1 MTATRLAA
9 LSATLAVVAA
19 SLVPAP
25 AIALDIQEVAAT
37 WSARNRAFVA
47 VSRSPTITSDNIL
60 PRQLAACK
68 GLLGEHLRIGGLAP
82 HWATGAQHDF
92 CRAMEGF
99 NGKAAVR
106 NPCGELKK
114 AEGKYAKAKPFGDS
128 DAVMESSREM
138 LALINLIRTS
148 ARQGGFRKC

>member
-1 MTATRLAA
+1 VFESRFAA
-9 LSATLAVVAA
+9 LSATLAIVAA
-19 SLVPAP
+19 VLVPAP
-25 AIALDIQEVAAT
+25 TVALDMQEAAAT
-37 WSARNRAFVA
+37 WAARNRAFVA
-47 VSRSPTITSDNIL
+47 VSRDPTITGDNVL

-99 NGKAAVR
+99 NGKAAVK

-128 DAVMESSREM
+128 DAVLDSSREM
-138 LALINLIRTS
+138 LGLIELIRTS